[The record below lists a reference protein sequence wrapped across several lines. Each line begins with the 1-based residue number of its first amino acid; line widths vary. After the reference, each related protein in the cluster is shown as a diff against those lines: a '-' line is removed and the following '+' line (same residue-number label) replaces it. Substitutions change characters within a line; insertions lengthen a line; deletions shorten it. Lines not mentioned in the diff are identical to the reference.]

1 MKNQKHRIDPQFYFS
16 VGLRLYEAR
25 QAKDWTLLQLSK
37 RTGASASALCCY
49 EAGKQVP
56 RIDRLRDICAAL
68 DVSADWVLGLK
79 EKEV

>member
-25 QAKDWTLLQLSK
+25 QAKGWSMVQLSE
-37 RTGASASALCCY
+37 RTGAAPGAICAY
-49 EAGKQVP
+49 EAGEQVP
-56 RIDRLRDICAAL
+56 RIDRLRDLCVAL

-79 EKEV
+79 EKEA